1 MNINIPNNV
10 LNVMHILEIFGGFQ
24 AFVVGGAVRD
34 SIIGIPAKDWDVAT
48 DANPDQVVSLFEDH
62 NFRVIETG
70 IEHGTVTVMSDGE
83 GIEIT
88 TFRQDVNFSGGHG
101 CDVRFVNSIFDDM
114 ARRDFT
120 MNSIAVDSNGN
131 VFDPFDGMI
140 DIRHRI
146 IRFVG
151 DAEQRIVEDPLR
163 MMRAIRFEAQKGF
176 FIDNVAWDAISN
188 NAHLIA
194 NISAERIVDE
204 IRKMIV
210 ANPNSIRQ
218 MHEIGLMA
226 QIIPAVDIL
235 FNTIQN
241 NPHHR
246 FTNVGDHTIDAMMHV
261 DGFVLR
267 FAMMFHD
274 TGKSVVRSTDENG
287 VDHFINHETFSAKIA
302 ESVMRQMKMDN
313 DTINKVVV
321 LVANHGRNIAN
332 TPNAVKRVI
341 NQIGAENFV
350 DLIRV
355 KVADDMAKDVGRDD
369 VMGRISEASN
379 IIQTFENIMQN
390 AEAFDRSGLVVN
402 GHDMME
408 IGFVGREIKV
418 VLEHLVDVVIENP
431 DANERE
437 NLINVAR
444 DFRNS

>member
-1 MNINIPNNV
+1 
-10 LNVMHILEIFGGFQ
+10 
-24 AFVVGGAVRD
+24 
-34 SIIGIPAKDWDVAT
+34 
-48 DANPDQVVSLFEDH
+48 
-62 NFRVIETG
+62 
-70 IEHGTVTVMSDGE
+70 
-83 GIEIT
+83 
-88 TFRQDVNFSGGHG
+88 
-101 CDVRFVNSIFDDM
+101 
-114 ARRDFT
+114 

-408 IGFVGREIKV
+408 IGFVGREIKM